1 MIRWHDLYMVM
12 SAVVPLYVA
21 MILAYGSVRWWA
33 VITPEQCA
41 GINRFVAVFAV
52 PLLVFK
58 VISATDLYAMD
69 IRFAAADTLQK
80 LLVLAA
86 LAVWCRLAPARY
98 GRFAGLD
105 WSITLFSLST
115 LTNSLIVGLPLIAPM
130 YGPHAGHLVVQLVV
144 LQCIVWYTLLIFL
157 FEFRAA
163 RVLVAGRFPVSLA
176 AVCVDPEVASLDG
189 NTAEVA
195 PDGTVRDKTEAAVQ
209 EAGTTVE
216 AKDGGG
222 ATPPFG
228 LMLRLI
234 LPIVWRRLIRNPNT
248 HACVLGLAW
257 SLIKF
262 RFHITMPA
270 IVANSIS
277 ILSDAGLGMAMFSL
291 GLFMAIQPKII
302 ADSNTVTAATMAIRF
317 LLGPAVMAI
326 ASAAVGLRGTLLRIA
341 IVQAAIPLGIVPF
354 VFAREYNLHAA
365 ILCTGVIF
373 STLIALPVA
382 LVYYIILGLL

>member
-1 MIRWHDLYMVM
+1 MITWHELYMVM
-12 SAVVPLYVA
+12 SAVVPLYVP
-21 MILAYGSVRWWA
+21 MLLAYGSVRWWA
-33 VITPEQCA
+33 VITPEQCG

-52 PLLVFK
+52 PLLIFK
-58 VISATDLYAMD
+58 VISASDLYAMD

-86 LAVWCRLAPARY
+86 LAVWCRLAPSSL
-98 GRFAGLD
+98 AGLD
-105 WSITLFSLST
+105 CSITLFSFST
-115 LTNSLIVGLPLIAPM
+115 LPNTLVVGIPLIAPM
-130 YGPHAGHLVVQLVV
+130 YGPHAADLVVQLVV
-144 LQCIVWYTLLIFL
+144 LQCIVWYTMLIFL

-163 RVLVAGRFPVSLA
+163 RLLVAGRFPGGVA
-176 AVCVDPEVASLDG
+176 TVCVDPDVVSLDVDG
-189 NTAEVA
+189 SQA
-195 PDGTVRDKTEAAVQ
+195 DGTVVQ
-209 EAGTTVE
+209 EGSTTTVE

-222 ATPPFG
+222 TTPPFG
-228 LMLRLI
+228 VRLRLI
-234 LPIVWRRLIRNPNT
+234 LPMVWRRLIRNPNT
-248 HACVLGLAW
+248 YACVLGLTW

-291 GLFMAIQPKII
+291 GLFMAMQPKII
-302 ADSNTVTAATMAIRF
+302 AGSNTVTAATMAVRF

-354 VFAREYNLHAA
+354 VFAKEYNLHAA
-365 ILCTGVIF
+365 ILCTG
-373 STLIALPVA
+373 
-382 LVYYIILGLL
+382 